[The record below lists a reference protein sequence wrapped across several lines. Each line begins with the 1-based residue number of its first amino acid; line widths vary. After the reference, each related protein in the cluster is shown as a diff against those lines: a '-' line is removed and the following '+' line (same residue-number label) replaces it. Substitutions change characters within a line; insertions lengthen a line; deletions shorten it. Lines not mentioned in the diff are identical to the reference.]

1 MLLAAPVYAE
11 VLLEEVIHILPS
23 FIYLELSYKMICF
36 PYKNSEG
43 TIAIIYYLS
52 TTTMI
57 WILSFKGKCKKYHL
71 MVVSISNRKF

>member
-11 VLLEEVIHILPS
+11 VLLEDMIHILPS
-23 FIYLELSYKMICF
+23 FIYFELSYKMIRV

-43 TIAIIYYLS
+43 TIAIIYCS
-52 TTTMI
+52 I
-57 WILSFKGKCKKYHL
+57 SFVMRWNLIQYHL

>member
-11 VLLEEVIHILPS
+11 VLLEDMIHILPS

-52 TTTMI
+52 
-57 WILSFKGKCKKYHL
+57 
-71 MVVSISNRKF
+71 ISQSTFPLYNDNDLDIKF

>member
-11 VLLEEVIHILPS
+11 VLLEVMIHILPS
-23 FIYLELSYKMICF
+23 FIYFELSYKMIRV

-43 TIAIIYYLS
+43 TIAIMRWNLIQ
-52 TTTMI
+52 
-57 WILSFKGKCKKYHL
+57 YHL